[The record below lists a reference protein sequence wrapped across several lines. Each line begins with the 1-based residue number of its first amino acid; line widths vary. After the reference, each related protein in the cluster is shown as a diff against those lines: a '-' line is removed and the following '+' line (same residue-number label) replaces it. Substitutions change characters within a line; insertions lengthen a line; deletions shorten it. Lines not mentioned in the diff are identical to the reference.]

1 MLYFSK
7 LYKKNCDDKIFFKK
21 SIFILAVFWMI
32 QNGIKMIEKKAGS
45 NKFLILTANI
55 NRK

>member
-21 SIFILAVFWMI
+21 SIFILAVFRMI
-32 QNGIKMIEKKAGS
+32 QNGIKMIEKNAGFLEFS
-45 NKFLILTANI
+45 NFYCKYH
-55 NRK
+55 